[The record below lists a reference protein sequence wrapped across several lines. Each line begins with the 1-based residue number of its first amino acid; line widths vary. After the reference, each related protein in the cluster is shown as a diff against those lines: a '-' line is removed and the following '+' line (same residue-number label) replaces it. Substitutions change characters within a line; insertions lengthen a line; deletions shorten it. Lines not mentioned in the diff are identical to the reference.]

1 LSFTQNSFLDAQK
14 IKAEILE
21 NGGTYEEAR
30 QAYLD
35 RLTIPKEVLEKFN
48 ESYPE
53 ESEIESEVESE
64 NQTSEE

>member
-1 LSFTQNSFLDAQK
+1 MSFTKNNFLDAQK

-21 NGGTYEEAR
+21 NGGTFEEAR

-35 RLTIPKEVLEKFN
+35 RLTIPKEILEKFN
-48 ESYPE
+48 ERHLDDSEEEPE
-53 ESEIESEVESE
+53 E